1 MTEKNRTMSRKEF
14 IKKSSAVLMG
24 AGLAGPRTPPPVRS
38 GAPDAPAHPVSLGR
52 TGIRIHPIGF
62 GASRTMEA
70 ALMRAALDAGVNFFD
85 TGRSYFNGRNEEMV
99 GEVVAGRRKE
109 LVIQSKLRL
118 GIRADV
124 AAELTKEDVG
134 RMTRTMTE
142 SLETS
147 LRALGTDYI
156 DIMLIHGAS
165 SPEISHHEAVKEF
178 FTAARRSGK
187 IRAHGFSSHSNQVEM
202 VRAAVRENFFD
213 VIMIPYNHKGS
224 YVHSNTGRYSEWDQP
239 ALEAGMEKARD
250 LGIGLLAMKACSGG
264 PYAPKAGGAPS
275 FERALRWLLEG
286 GRVHGMAVA
295 MANFQQ
301 IEEDLRALT

>member
-1 MTEKNRTMSRKEF
+1 MAQQKRPMSRKEF
-14 IKKSSAVLMG
+14 IKKSSAALMG
-24 AGLAGPRTPPPVRS
+24 AGLAGPRPASSVRS
-38 GAPDAPAHPVSLGR
+38 GATSAPAHPVSLGR

-62 GASRTMEA
+62 GASRTMEP

-85 TGRSYFNGRNEEMV
+85 TGRSYFNGRNEKMV
-99 GEVVAGRRKE
+99 GEVAAGRRND

-118 GIRADV
+118 GIRADD
-124 AAELTKEDVG
+124 AAELAKEDVS
-134 RMTRTMTE
+134 RMKRAMTE

-156 DIMLIHGAS
+156 DIMLIHGAA

-178 FTAARRSGK
+178 FTAAKRSGK
-187 IRAHGFSSHSNQVEM
+187 IRAHGFSSHSNQVKM
-202 VRAAVRENFFD
+202 VGAAVRENFFD

-224 YVHSNTGRYSEWDQP
+224 YVHSNSGRYSEWDQP
-239 ALEAGMEKARD
+239 ALEAELEKARD

-275 FERALRWLLEG
+275 FEQALRWILEG

-301 IEEDLRALT
+301 IEEDLRTLT